1 MANSGKTK
9 ERRHGISCLG
19 VLLVIC
25 MLLLA
30 GVTIAVNLLFSN
42 QKAPKFGKHSLC
54 YYDADTMG
62 AVTIDDAGTLLES
75 GSLIVAEQRDE
86 INAGDLVL
94 YSATTGQCRIGRVGL
109 REQADAA
116 ALSAVRYYL
125 TVGNDPEPKII
136 AEQDIRGVCKS
147 ESKELGVFVGFLLGT
162 TGILVGVILP
172 CLVLLLYLAAA
183 VVAAKEANQAEE
195 EAADDDDDTDL
206 AFVKSIQKKQQQIAE
221 RDAERQGG
229 HSAAEP
235 AADARRPRRLSDE
248 EMAEMEEQEAAR
260 RAERIAAVRSHM
272 EQRRQTDTPDG
283 VPLYTTE
290 VITRTHTLPLPRTG
304 ELSITRQIPRQ
315 GMTGQIPRP
324 GTTGQIP
331 RQGMTGQ
338 IPRQG
343 TTGQIPRPGTTG
355 QIPRPGTT
363 GQIPRQGT
371 TGQIPRQG
379 TTGPI
384 PRQGATAPIPK
395 AVQEQPAAAQ
405 PLVKLAAVPEPAAEP
420 VKPAAPA
427 APPAS
432 YEELMAMLDE
442 EIKKL
447 TPQ

>member
-1 MANSGKTK
+1 MMANSGKMK

-42 QKAPKFGKHSLC
+42 QKAPKFGKNYLC

-62 AVTIDDAGTLLES
+62 TVTLDDSGTMLES
-75 GSLIVAEQRDE
+75 GSLIVAVEQDE
-86 INAGDLVL
+86 IGAGSLVL
-94 YSATTGQCRIGRVGL
+94 YSATTGQSRIGRVGL
-109 REQADAA
+109 REEADAS
-116 ALSAVRYYL
+116 ALNAVRYHL
-125 TVGNDPEPKII
+125 TVGSDPEPKIV
-136 AEQDIRGVCKS
+136 AEKDILGTCKS
-147 ESKELGVFVGFLLGT
+147 VSKELGLLVGFLLGT

-183 VVAAKEANQAEE
+183 VVAAKEAGQADE

-221 RDAERQGG
+221 RDAERQAK
-229 HSAAEP
+229 HSDSAP
-235 AADARRPRRLSDE
+235 ASDVRRPHRLSDE

-272 EQRRQTDTPDG
+272 EQRRQSDTPDG
-283 VPLYTTE
+283 VPLYTTD

-304 ELSITRQIPRQ
+304 ELSITRQLPRQ
-315 GMTGQIPRP
+315 GMTGQL
-324 GTTGQIP
+324 P

-338 IPRQG
+338 LPRQG
-343 TTGQIPRPGTTG
+343 TTGQLPRQGMTG
-355 QIPRPGTT
+355 QLPRQGMTGQLPRQGMTGQLPRQSAT
-363 GQIPRQGT
+363 GQIPRQS
-371 TGQIPRQG
+371 
-379 TTGPI
+379 
-384 PRQGATAPIPK
+384 ATAPIPK
-395 AVQEQPAAAQ
+395 AEPEQKTAAQ
-405 PLVKLAAVPEPAAEP
+405 PLVKPAAVPEPAAEP
-420 VKPAAPA
+420 VKPAAPVAPA

-432 YEELMAMLDE
+432 YEELMTMLDE

>member
-1 MANSGKTK
+1 MMANSGKMK

-42 QKAPKFGKHSLC
+42 QKAPKFGKNYLC
-54 YYDADTMG
+54 YYDAETMG
-62 AVTIDDAGTLLES
+62 TVALDDSGTMLES
-75 GSLIVAEQRDE
+75 GSLIVAVEQDE
-86 INAGDLVL
+86 IGAGSLVL
-94 YSATTGQCRIGRVGL
+94 YSATTGQSRIGRVGL
-109 REQADAA
+109 REEADAS
-116 ALSAVRYYL
+116 ALNAVRYHL
-125 TVGNDPEPKII
+125 TVGSDPEPKIV
-136 AEQDIRGVCKS
+136 AEKDILGACKS
-147 ESKELGVFVGFLLGT
+147 VSKELGLLVGFLLGT

-183 VVAAKEANQAEE
+183 VVAAKEAGQADE

-221 RDAERQGG
+221 RDAERQAK
-229 HSAAEP
+229 HSDSAP
-235 AADARRPRRLSDE
+235 ASDVRRPHRLSDE

-272 EQRRQTDTPDG
+272 EQRRQSDTPDG

-304 ELSITRQIPRQ
+304 ELSITRQLPRQ
-315 GMTGQIPRP
+315 GMTGQL
-324 GTTGQIP
+324 P

-338 IPRQG
+338 LPRQG
-343 TTGQIPRPGTTG
+343 MTGQLPRQGMTG
-355 QIPRPGTT
+355 QLPRQSAT
-363 GQIPRQGT
+363 GQIPRQS
-371 TGQIPRQG
+371 
-379 TTGPI
+379 
-384 PRQGATAPIPK
+384 ATAPIPK
-395 AVQEQPAAAQ
+395 AEPEQKTAAQ
-405 PLVKLAAVPEPAAEP
+405 PLVKPAAVPEPAAEP
-420 VKPAAPA
+420 VKPAAPAAPA